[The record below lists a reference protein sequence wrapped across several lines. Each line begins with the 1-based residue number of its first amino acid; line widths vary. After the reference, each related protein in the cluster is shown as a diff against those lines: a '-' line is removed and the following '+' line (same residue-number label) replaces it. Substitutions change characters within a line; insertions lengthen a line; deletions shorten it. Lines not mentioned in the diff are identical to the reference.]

1 MSKKITLIAVI
12 VITGIVFWVS
22 CGTKIN
28 RPKENPGG
36 GIIGETTY
44 VQLDPPWDAVGG
56 YSFNNP
62 HKIIVGR
69 DTYIYI
75 ADTDNNRIVR
85 LDAHGTIQATYEVPH
100 PIGLTQD
107 ELLRLLVV
115 TGDSKDIYK
124 INVGPGGDG
133 IAVRCY
139 SWRSD
144 VYNDTLMLDDT
155 DVFTDIACA
164 AGYVKRYYVAAAT
177 PSIFNSGKIVVF
189 KNQIN
194 VMDTIGWWKND
205 TLYQHPVPDPDSIVR
220 DSVFDYLLNSKYLVG
235 SDTCTNP
242 QINYGTGLGST
253 SHPNG
258 VTAFGR
264 SGRNYLLYTQDSSYF
279 KCQLLAYNNNT
290 YYRLGW
296 YASAFTGTDN
306 DLHRNNYFI
315 HPAAATVDS
324 SGSIFVV
331 GPRNTIDS
339 TWWKGDSTYT
349 YAVPDFDSVTTD
361 SVIKYIHK
369 FDANGVLKM
378 SFAVFGDSTG
388 QVKNPCGVAYDN
400 FADRKTV
407 YISDTGN
414 NRIVRYKLST
424 DLGN

>member
-1 MSKKITLIAVI
+1 MNKKIALITVAVMAA
-12 VITGIVFWVS
+12 IVFLLS

-28 RPKENPGG
+28 RPKENRGG
-36 GIIGETTY
+36 GVIGETTY
-44 VQLDPPWDAVGG
+44 VQLDPPWDAANGF
-56 YSFNNP
+56 SFNNP
-62 HKIIVGR
+62 HKLIVGR

-75 ADTDNNRIVR
+75 ADTDNNRVVR
-85 LDAHGTIQATYEVPH
+85 LDAHGTIQGTYAVPH

-133 IAVRCY
+133 IAALCY
-139 SWRSD
+139 SWRD
-144 VYNDTLMLDDT
+144 NVYNDTLMLKST

-164 AGYVKRYYVAAAT
+164 VGYVKRYYVTAAT
-177 PSIFNSGKIVVF
+177 PSVFNSGKVVVF

-194 VMDTIGWWKND
+194 FVDTTWWSGN
-205 TLYQHPVPDPDSIVR
+205 TAFNHPIDNPDSIVF
-220 DSVFDYLLNSKYLVG
+220 DSLSDYLLDSKYLVG
-235 SDTCTNP
+235 NDTCTNP
-242 QINYGTGLGST
+242 QISYGTGLGST

-258 VTAFGR
+258 ITAFGR
-264 SGRNYLLYTQDSSYF
+264 SGRSYLLYTQDSSYF
-279 KCQLLAYNNNT
+279 KCQLLAYSNNT

-331 GPRNTIDS
+331 GPRNTLDS
-339 TWWKGDSTYT
+339 TWWKGDSTFT
-349 YAVPDFDSVTTD
+349 YAVPEFDSITTD
-361 SVIKYIHK
+361 SVVKYIHK
-369 FDANGVLKM
+369 FDSTGKLRM
-378 SFAVFGDSTG
+378 SFATSGDSIG
-388 QVKNPCGVAYDN
+388 QVNNPTGVAYDN
-400 FADRKTV
+400 FANRKTV

-424 DLGN
+424 DIGN

>member
-1 MSKKITLIAVI
+1 MDKRFALIAVA
-12 VITGIVFWVS
+12 VMVAIVFLIS

-28 RPKENPGG
+28 RPRENQGG
-36 GIIGETTY
+36 GVIGETTY
-44 VQLDPPWDAVGG
+44 VQLDPPWDAARG

-75 ADTDNNRIVR
+75 ADTDNNRVVR
-85 LDAHGTIQATYEVPH
+85 LDAHGTIQATYDVPH

-124 INVGPGGDG
+124 INVGPGGNG
-133 IAVRCY
+133 VAVLCY
-139 SWRSD
+139 TWRNN
-144 VYNDTLMLDDT
+144 VYNDTLMLKST

-164 AGYVKRYYVAAAT
+164 VGYVKRYYVTAAT
-177 PSIFNSGKIVVF
+177 PFVFNSGKIVVF
-189 KNQIN
+189 KNQLIN
-194 VMDTIGWWKND
+194 
-205 TLYQHPVPDPDSIVR
+205 PDSLVS
-220 DSVFDYLLNSKYLVG
+220 DSLLDYLDNSKYLVG

-242 QINYGTGLGST
+242 QISYGTGLGST

-258 VTAFGR
+258 ITAYGR

-279 KCQLLAYNNNT
+279 KCQLLAYSNNT

-331 GPRNTIDS
+331 GPRNVIDS
-339 TWWKGDSTYT
+339 IWWKGDSTFT
-349 YAVPDFDSVTTD
+349 YAVPDFDSITTH
-361 SVIKYIHK
+361 SVVKYIHK
-369 FDANGVLKM
+369 FDSTGKLKM
-378 SFAVFGDSTG
+378 SFATLGDSTG
-388 QVKNPCGVAYDN
+388 QVNSPTGVAYDN
-400 FADRKTV
+400 FANRKTV

-424 DLGN
+424 DIGN